1 MNDCVKKQNRA
12 VFLAQYSL
20 VCILMLP
27 MVTFERTLQGSQGV
41 PLDTERHW
49 EEAYVFAITVHN
61 QQNN

>member
-1 MNDCVKKQNRA
+1 
-12 VFLAQYSL
+12 
-20 VCILMLP
+20 MLP